1 MLAIGKNCIKH
12 HLRRTSNKINYTGD
26 QLWYSVRGG
35 ALNAKAG
42 GFGGDSV
49 LRERID
55 FWEDTIYGHGGDA
68 KIWAGLNHDHGKFK
82 DGELSELAPIDRTMP
97 LRSSGTGE
105 SSEAIEI
112 DEGEEL
118 EEKINKFKRWCQ
130 QYLANRMNQG
140 YQAGAT
146 AGVFI
151 PTIFPADAIKQFG
164 RTFDD
169 FRCCILDVNRVSSMA
184 PKIGRLYR
192 IRATV
197 VVGNGKGV
205 YGIGTVQAEEMMDA
219 VVSARKYAFE
229 NLQSAPMFENRTVP
243 SDGYYHHNA

>member
-105 SSEAIEI
+105 SSEAVEI

-140 YQAGAT
+140 YQARNSHTDERVRKG
-146 AGVFI
+146 F
-151 PTIFPADAIKQFG
+151 PT
-164 RTFDD
+164 
-169 FRCCILDVNRVSSMA
+169 
-184 PKIGRLYR
+184 
-192 IRATV
+192 
-197 VVGNGKGV
+197 
-205 YGIGTVQAEEMMDA
+205 
-219 VVSARKYAFE
+219 
-229 NLQSAPMFENRTVP
+229 
-243 SDGYYHHNA
+243 